1 MLVSTHDLLVVLVSL
16 PVAIGAG
23 IAYGIA
29 SSRAMVTD
37 LEALAAR
44 AAALEAG
51 AGASSPAEQARP
63 SVAGRRS
70 GGTAEV
76 ATVAEA
82 LEAAEA
88 RLAAARERERAMD
101 ASRRDLIAWISH
113 DLRTP
118 LASLR
123 ALAEALADG
132 VAIDEATRGRYLA
145 GLLAHIDRLT
155 GLVDAL
161 LELSQVEA
169 GALAFER
176 EPVSLPELVAEVL
189 EGFEPEAAAGGVR
202 LQTAAGNGGALVLAG
217 RDQLN
222 RVLANLVHNG
232 IRHTRPGGR
241 LLVTIGQ
248 RADGGAVTL
257 RVRDGCGG
265 IAEPDLARVFDRLWR
280 GDPARSSRGAG
291 RAPGGGPALPV
302 VPRRVRI
309 GVEQLALIVAGD
321 RIGQGEHLVA
331 GLQAG
336 VRAGRDQVAL
346 ADHQADPGALV
357 QRQLGDGGVV
367 GRGALGDAVAPQRV
381 GLVPE
386 AHAPAPR
393 LRLDRTQRH
402 PQAVG
407 QRRDQAALDD
417 HRERHHRE
425 DDLVQPVRVGDAGLQ
440 DEGTEQDRDGALQAG
455 PQHEHPLA
463 AAQADRPQH
472 QADQQWADD
481 QRQQHRQDQP
491 DQPGVAVGQVPK
503 VHRQAEQVECHDL
516 AEAGQ
521 RGVEALN
528 LALVGDALVADHD
541 PGDQHRQEPRSPG
554 GGGGPVD
561 RQRAGQ

>member
-1 MLVSTHDLLVVLVSL
+1 VRGHWRASMVAATIFAAGLAASVAVAVAVDIPAHDLLLLLGLTTVGAVAVVLVGLAVQGALRRRRAGVARHLGLTAVVTAGAGLAAIQAASSAMLVSAHDLTVVLVSL

-51 AGASSPAEQARP
+51 ADPSPPQGTADSDASP
-63 SVAGRRS
+63 SRSAGAGRPAGAARRA

-101 ASRRDLIAWISH
+101 ASRRNLIAWISH

-145 GLLAHIDRLT
+145 GLLAHVDRLT

-169 GALAFER
+169 GALAFEL
-176 EPVSLPELVAEVL
+176 EPVSLPELVGEVL
-189 EGFEPEAAAGGVR
+189 EGFEPEA
-202 LQTAAGNGGALVLAG
+202 TAAGVELQTTVGTGGALVLAG

-222 RVLANLVHNG
+222 RALANLVHNG
-232 IRHTRPGGR
+232 IRHTPPGGR

-248 RADGGAVTL
+248 HVDGGAVTL

-265 IAEPDLARVFDRLWR
+265 IAEQDLPRVFDRLWR

-291 RAPGGGPALPV
+291 LGLAIARGFIEAHGGTIRVANVTGGCEFTVELPCSSTQAPPAHAAIPPHRAPSGRSTSPSN
-302 VPRRVRI
+302 
-309 GVEQLALIVAGD
+309 
-321 RIGQGEHLVA
+321 
-331 GLQAG
+331 GL
-336 VRAGRDQVAL
+336 
-346 ADHQADPGALV
+346 
-357 QRQLGDGGVV
+357 
-367 GRGALGDAVAPQRV
+367 
-381 GLVPE
+381 
-386 AHAPAPR
+386 
-393 LRLDRTQRH
+393 
-402 PQAVG
+402 
-407 QRRDQAALDD
+407 
-417 HRERHHRE
+417 
-425 DDLVQPVRVGDAGLQ
+425 
-440 DEGTEQDRDGALQAG
+440 
-455 PQHEHPLA
+455 
-463 AAQADRPQH
+463 RPQ
-472 QADQQWADD
+472 
-481 QRQQHRQDQP
+481 
-491 DQPGVAVGQVPK
+491 G
-503 VHRQAEQVECHDL
+503 
-516 AEAGQ
+516 
-521 RGVEALN
+521 
-528 LALVGDALVADHD
+528 
-541 PGDQHRQEPRSPG
+541 
-554 GGGGPVD
+554 
-561 RQRAGQ
+561 

>member
-1 MLVSTHDLLVVLVSL
+1 VTGRWRASLVAAAIFAGGLAGSVAVALAVDIPAHDLVLLLGLTTIGAVAVVLVGLVVQGGLRRRGAGVARHVGLTAVVTAGAALAAIQAASSAMLVSTHDLLVVLVSL

-291 RAPGGGPALPV
+291 LGLAIARGFVEAHGGTIRVANVTGGCEFTVELPASSRQGPAARPAAVLPY
-302 VPRRVRI
+302 RS
-309 GVEQLALIVAGD
+309 
-321 RIGQGEHLVA
+321 
-331 GLQAG
+331 
-336 VRAGRDQVAL
+336 
-346 ADHQADPGALV
+346 
-357 QRQLGDGGVV
+357 
-367 GRGALGDAVAPQRV
+367 
-381 GLVPE
+381 
-386 AHAPAPR
+386 
-393 LRLDRTQRH
+393 
-402 PQAVG
+402 
-407 QRRDQAALDD
+407 
-417 HRERHHRE
+417 
-425 DDLVQPVRVGDAGLQ
+425 
-440 DEGTEQDRDGALQAG
+440 
-455 PQHEHPLA
+455 
-463 AAQADRPQH
+463 
-472 QADQQWADD
+472 
-481 QRQQHRQDQP
+481 
-491 DQPGVAVGQVPK
+491 
-503 VHRQAEQVECHDL
+503 
-516 AEAGQ
+516 
-521 RGVEALN
+521 
-528 LALVGDALVADHD
+528 
-541 PGDQHRQEPRSPG
+541 SPG
-554 GGGGPVD
+554 GSGS
-561 RQRAGQ
+561 ASNSLL

>member
-1 MLVSTHDLLVVLVSL
+1 MTGHWRASLVAAAIFAGGLAGSVAVALAVDIPADDLVLLLGLTTVGAVAVVLVGLAVQGGLRRRRAGVARHVGLTAVVTAGAALAAIQAASSAMLVSTHDLLVVLVSL

-29 SSRAMVTD
+29 SSRAMVID

-51 AGASSPAEQARP
+51 AGPSSPAEQARP

-88 RLAAARERERAMD
+88 RLAAARERERTMD

-169 GALAFER
+169 GALAFDL

-291 RAPGGGPALPV
+291 LG
-302 VPRRVRI
+302 
-309 GVEQLALIVAGD
+309 LAIA
-321 RIGQGEHLVA
+321 
-331 GLQAG
+331 
-336 VRAGRDQVAL
+336 
-346 ADHQADPGALV
+346 
-357 QRQLGDGGVV
+357 
-367 GRGALGDAVAPQRV
+367 RGFV
-381 GLVPE
+381 E
-386 AHAPAPR
+386 AHGGTIRVANVTGGCEFTVELPASSR
-393 LRLDRTQRH
+393 QS
-402 PQAVG
+402 
-407 QRRDQAALDD
+407 
-417 HRERHHRE
+417 
-425 DDLVQPVRVGDAGLQ
+425 
-440 DEGTEQDRDGALQAG
+440 
-455 PQHEHPLA
+455 A
-463 AAQADRPQH
+463 AARP
-472 QADQQWADD
+472 A
-481 QRQQHRQDQP
+481 
-491 DQPGVAVGQVPK
+491 AVLPY
-503 VHRQAEQVECHDL
+503 RA
-516 AEAGQ
+516 
-521 RGVEALN
+521 
-528 LALVGDALVADHD
+528 
-541 PGDQHRQEPRSPG
+541 SPG
-554 GGGGPVD
+554 GSGP
-561 RQRAGQ
+561 ASNSLL